1 MREIPF
7 VLFGATGDLA
17 KKMLLPA
24 LMTIFRD
31 HKDYHLQVVGV
42 ADTDYSVDGFREY
55 VSALLIDS
63 GHFEDPQID
72 AFVREVVYVR
82 GDYGA
87 DSLYE
92 ELATVIEAEAE
103 PIFYL
108 AIPPRF
114 FEVAVDRLETAGF
127 AQTGRV
133 MVEKPFGRDL
143 TDARQLSNVLTKAF
157 QESQIYRIDHF
168 LGKEAVQNLLVFRFA
183 NSILEPLWNRNY
195 VSRIELNMLEDFGVE
210 GRGAFYDSVGVLRD
224 VVQNHLLQLLCLLL
238 MEPPLSMGSEAVA
251 LERVKVLASMEPLSL
266 AESVLGQYRGYM
278 NEPGVTPGSST
289 PTFVAVRVRLNSW
302 RWAGVPVF
310 IRAGKAVDA
319 TRTSAIIEFRSPP
332 TMIFDSNDVHHR
344 PEPNRL
350 IFEFKPDDLIDLR
363 MQAKVPGPNLRS
375 APVSLEVG
383 RAGGPVKGEEPYA
396 QLIDDV
402 TRNDQSRFAS
412 EESVEAAWRV
422 VSPLLDQPASLL
434 YGAGTGGPREA
445 DGLVSEF
452 GGWC

>member
-1 MREIPF
+1 MRKIPF

-24 LMTIFRD
+24 LMTVFRD
-31 HKDYHLQVVGV
+31 HQGYRLQVVGV
-42 ADTDYSVDGFREY
+42 ADTEHSVESFREY
-55 VSALLIDS
+55 IAALLIDS
-63 GHFEDPQID
+63 GHFDKAQIEE
-72 AFVREVVYVR
+72 FVADVVYVR

-87 DSLYE
+87 EDLYE
-92 ELATVIEAEAE
+92 ELATVIESDAE

-114 FEVAVDRLETAGF
+114 FEVVVDRLEAAGF
-127 AQTGRV
+127 AETGRV

-143 TDARQLSNVLTKAF
+143 ADARQLSSVLTKAF
-157 QESQIYRIDHF
+157 SETQIYRIDHF

-238 MEPPLSMGSEAVA
+238 MEPPLSMSSDAVA
-251 LERVKVLASMEPLSL
+251 SERVKVLSSMEPFSL

-310 IRAGKAVDA
+310 IRAGKAVDE
-319 TRTSAIIEFRSPP
+319 TKTNAIIEFRSPP
-332 TMIFDSNDVHHR
+332 TLIFDSNDTHHQ

-350 IFEFKPDDLIDLR
+350 IFEFKPQDLIDLR

-383 RAGGPVKGEEPYA
+383 RAGGQVKGEEPYA

>member
-31 HKDYHLQVVGV
+31 HKDYHLRVVGV
-42 ADTDYSVDGFREY
+42 ADTDYSVDGFRDY
-55 VSALLIDS
+55 VSSILVES
-63 GHFEDPQID
+63 GHFEDTQID
-72 AFVREVVYVR
+72 AFVREVIYVR

-87 DSLYE
+87 ESLYQ
-92 ELATVIEAEAE
+92 ELATVMDANSE

-114 FEVAVDRLETAGF
+114 FEVVVDRLETAGF

-143 TDARQLSNVLTKAF
+143 ADARQLSNVLTKAF
-157 QESQIYRIDHF
+157 QETQIYRIDHF

-238 MEPPLSMGSEAVA
+238 MEPPLSMGSDNIAM
-251 LERVKVLASMEPLSL
+251 ERVKVLASMEPLSL

-319 TRTSAIIEFRSPP
+319 TRTNAIIEFRSPP
-332 TMIFDSNDVHHR
+332 TMIFDSNDVYHR

-350 IFEFKPDDLIDLR
+350 IFQFKPDDLIDLR

-375 APVSLEVG
+375 SPVSLEVG
-383 RAGGPVKGEEPYA
+383 RAGGPVRGEDPYA

-412 EESVEAAWRV
+412 QESVEAAWRV

-445 DGLVSEF
+445 DALVSEF

>member
-1 MREIPF
+1 M
-7 VLFGATGDLA
+7 
-17 KKMLLPA
+17 
-24 LMTIFRD
+24 
-31 HKDYHLQVVGV
+31 
-42 ADTDYSVDGFREY
+42 S
-55 VSALLIDS
+55 
-63 GHFEDPQID
+63 
-72 AFVREVVYVR
+72 
-82 GDYGA
+82 
-87 DSLYE
+87 
-92 ELATVIEAEAE
+92 
-103 PIFYL
+103 
-108 AIPPRF
+108 
-114 FEVAVDRLETAGF
+114 
-127 AQTGRV
+127 
-133 MVEKPFGRDL
+133 
-143 TDARQLSNVLTKAF
+143 
-157 QESQIYRIDHF
+157 
-168 LGKEAVQNLLVFRFA
+168 
-183 NSILEPLWNRNY
+183 
-195 VSRIELNMLEDFGVE
+195 
-210 GRGAFYDSVGVLRD
+210 
-224 VVQNHLLQLLCLLL
+224 
-238 MEPPLSMGSEAVA
+238 SEAVA
-251 LERVKVLASMEPLSL
+251 MERVKVLASMEPLSL

-289 PTFVAVRVRLNSW
+289 PTFVAVRVRVNSW

-319 TRTSAIIEFRSPP
+319 TRTNAIIEFRSPP
-332 TMIFDSNDVHHR
+332 TMIFDSNDVYHL

>member
-1 MREIPF
+1 MRKIPF

-31 HKDYHLQVVGV
+31 HQDYRLQVVGV
-42 ADTDYSVDGFREY
+42 ADTEHSVESFREY
-55 VSALLIDS
+55 VSTVLVES
-63 GHFEDPQID
+63 GHFQDTQIE
-72 AFVREVVYVR
+72 AFVRDVLYVQ

-87 DSLYE
+87 AELYD
-92 ELATVIEAEAE
+92 ELDKAIEADDE

-114 FEVAVDRLETAGF
+114 FEVVVDHLEASGF
-127 AQTGRV
+127 AATGRV

-143 TDARQLSNVLTKAF
+143 ADARQLSNVLTKAF
-157 QESQIYRIDHF
+157 SEAQIYRIDHF

-210 GRGAFYDSVGVLRD
+210 GRGAFYDGVGVLRD

-238 MEPPLSMGSEAVA
+238 MEPPLSMSSGAVA
-251 LERVKVLASMEPLSL
+251 AERVKVLSSMEPLSL
-266 AESVLGQYRGYM
+266 AESVLAQYRGYM

-310 IRAGKAVDA
+310 IRAGKAVDE
-319 TRTSAIIEFRSPP
+319 TRTNAIIEFRSPP
-332 TMIFDSNDVHHR
+332 TLIFDSNDNHHQ

-350 IFEFKPDDLIDLR
+350 IFEFKPQDLIDLR

>member
-1 MREIPF
+1 MRKIPF

-17 KKMLLPA
+17 RKMLLPA
-24 LMTIFRD
+24 LMTVFRD
-31 HKDYHLQVVGV
+31 HQGYRLQVVGV
-42 ADTDYSVDGFREY
+42 ADTDHSVESFREY
-55 VSALLIDS
+55 ISALLTDS
-63 GHFEDPQID
+63 GHFDKAQID
-72 AFVREVVYVR
+72 EFVGDVAYVR

-87 DSLYE
+87 EDLYE
-92 ELATVIEAEAE
+92 ELATVIESDAE

-114 FEVAVDRLETAGF
+114 FEVVVDRLEAAGF
-127 AQTGRV
+127 AETGRV

-143 TDARQLSNVLTKAF
+143 ADARQLSSVLTKAF
-157 QESQIYRIDHF
+157 SETQIYRIDHF

-210 GRGAFYDSVGVLRD
+210 GRGAFYDGVGVLRD

-238 MEPPLSMGSEAVA
+238 MEPPLSMSSDAVA
-251 LERVKVLASMEPLSL
+251 SERVKVLSSMEPFSL

-310 IRAGKAVDA
+310 IRAGKAVDE
-319 TRTSAIIEFRSPP
+319 TKTNAIIEFRSPP
-332 TMIFDSNDVHHR
+332 TLIFDSNDTHHQ

-350 IFEFKPDDLIDLR
+350 IFEFKPQDLIDLR

-383 RAGGPVKGEEPYA
+383 RAGGQVKGEEPYA